1 MLYMLIILLIVLAAL
16 FIWRRAG
23 TKRAGRPGETQEGLT
38 SLNNRDA
45 RENERPLASRAGV
58 AEEDRA
64 YTPPTSAAPVIEE
77 NGPPTVMIV
86 DDQTAI
92 RMLLREVFELEGLRV
107 FEFSHGKSAVETL
120 KQKRVDYILL
130 DLKMPD
136 MDGIEVLTAIRAH
149 NRTVDVA
156 MITAYGD
163 PLKLDAARKLG
174 VTTFFT
180 KPFEIDDVK
189 QSVLARLNG

>member
-1 MLYMLIILLIVLAAL
+1 MLYIFIILLIVLAAL

-23 TKRAGRPGETQEGLT
+23 SKRAGRPAERQDGLT
-38 SLNNRDA
+38 SLNNRDSSEFGPSFSS
-45 RENERPLASRAGV
+45 RSVASEAGHV
-58 AEEDRA
+58 DASSN
-64 YTPPTSAAPVIEE
+64 SAAPVIEE
-77 NGPPTVMIV
+77 DGPPTVMIV

-107 FEFSHGKSAVETL
+107 FEFSHGKSAIETL
-120 KQKRVDYILL
+120 QQKRVDYILL

-136 MDGIEVLTAIRAH
+136 MDGIEVLTAIRAY

>member
-1 MLYMLIILLIVLAAL
+1 MIYAVIILFIILAAL
-16 FIWRRAG
+16 LLWRGAARNRGSRLAVEQDKLTPLSNESERSG
-23 TKRAGRPGETQEGLT
+23 PNFASRPGVTGT
-38 SLNNRDA
+38 SV
-45 RENERPLASRAGV
+45 ENAPLDPTPAL
-58 AEEDRA
+58 EE
-64 YTPPTSAAPVIEE
+64 S
-77 NGPPTVMIV
+77 GPPTVMIV

-107 FEFSHGKSAVETL
+107 FEFSHGKPAIETL

-136 MDGIEVLTAIRAH
+136 MDGIEVLTAIRAY
-149 NRTVDVA
+149 NRTVHVA

-163 PLKLDAARKLG
+163 PLKIDAARKLG
-174 VTTFFT
+174 VTAFFT

-189 QSVLARLNG
+189 QSVMARLNG

>member
-1 MLYMLIILLIVLAAL
+1 MVYALILVLIVLAAL
-16 FIWRRAG
+16 LFWRGATRKRSDSAAG
-23 TKRAGRPGETQEGLT
+23 MDNLT
-38 SLNNRDA
+38 PLNNRPIQ
-45 RENERPLASRAGV
+45 ENRPTFDDLAGSNG
-58 AEEDRA
+58 DGGDH
-64 YTPPTSAAPVIEE
+64 AAIEGLPAMEE

-92 RMLLREVFELEGLRV
+92 RMLLREVFELEGVRV
-107 FEFSHGKSAVETL
+107 FEFSHGKSAIETL

-136 MDGIEVLTAIRAH
+136 MDGIEVLTAIRAY
-149 NRTVDVA
+149 NRTVNVA

-189 QSVLARLNG
+189 QSVLAQLNG